1 MMESVALRPDTRY
14 SSSSV
19 GVSPRSKAKENRLL
33 TEKLEAARET
43 LTVLGSFTSFRMTLS
58 TREADTSTMELL

>member
-1 MMESVALRPDTRY
+1 
-14 SSSSV
+14 
-19 GVSPRSKAKENRLL
+19 
-33 TEKLEAARET
+33 